1 MFFYY
6 CQLFVMKAL
15 NLIKIF
21 PDVKFDNF
29 LIDKFSKMSLDRTYK
44 REREWAV
51 YFMLLAVGK
60 PTFFWHFRI

>member
-1 MFFYY
+1 
-6 CQLFVMKAL
+6 MKAL

-60 PTFFWHFRI
+60 LTIFLAF